1 MFGGYGVPSTK
12 SEEHLRRSKR
22 VKKCPTVDVKECN
35 RVLFPQDLFFTN
47 EENLERM
54 ISR

>member
-1 MFGGYGVPSTK
+1 MFGGYGAPSTK
-12 SEEHLRRSKR
+12 SEEHLRRSKE

-35 RVLFPQDLFFTN
+35 RVLFPQDRFFTN

-54 ISR
+54 ISS